1 VNTVVIIYH
10 SVDYNKTNLISIIYL
25 KLYHKVRTCLLML
38 IDRTVQKNSLCQHSE
53 SEAKM
58 LQYETKIDLRLR
70 DTEANN
76 FSVLETDIAVKG

>member
-1 VNTVVIIYH
+1 
-10 SVDYNKTNLISIIYL
+10 
-25 KLYHKVRTCLLML
+25 ML
-38 IDRTVQKNSLCQHSE
+38 IDRAVQKNSSYLCQHSE